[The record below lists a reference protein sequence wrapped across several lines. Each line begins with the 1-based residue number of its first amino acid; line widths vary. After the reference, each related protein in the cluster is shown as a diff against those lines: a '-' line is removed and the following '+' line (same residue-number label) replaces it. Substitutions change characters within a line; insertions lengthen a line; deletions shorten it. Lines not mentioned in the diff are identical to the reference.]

1 MSPYQFGFLPNR
13 STSSALLFA
22 TNSFHKILQNN
33 KAICACF
40 LDLKKAF
47 DTVPHAPLIDLLSS
61 LNCPPSLLKWSH
73 SYLSSRSQQVV
84 LNGSSSSSLPVLS
97 GVPQRSIL
105 GPILFLIYING
116 ITSIP
121 LSPSSTLI
129 LYADDILI
137 FRPIDNELDLSTFQN
152 DLNSISLWLSTN
164 FLSLNPS
171 KSKYM
176 FLSYRRSIFI
186 NSLPPLCLS
195 GSPLELVT
203 EFKYLG
209 VTISS
214 LSWSPHISNICAKAR
229 KLLDLLY
236 RQLYFYS
243 DTSTLL
249 HLYISLIRPHLEYC
263 SFLLDPHSS
272 HFSSK
277 IEKVQHFACNICSKD
292 WSSDYTFLLS
302 KLQLPTRR
310 QNAKLIFL
318 FKILHNLV
326 DFFHPLLQFQPVPSY
341 NLRVSYSQDLQ
352 YITYKTQSA
361 LNSFFTNLIKL
372 YIYINPVN
380 ETE

>member
-1 MSPYQFGFLPNR
+1 M
-13 STSSALLFA
+13 
-22 TNSFHKILQNN
+22 
-33 KAICACF
+33 
-40 LDLKKAF
+40 
-47 DTVPHAPLIDLLSS
+47 
-61 LNCPPSLLKWSH
+61 
-73 SYLSSRSQQVV
+73 
-84 LNGSSSSSLPVLS
+84 
-97 GVPQRSIL
+97 
-105 GPILFLIYING
+105 
-116 ITSIP
+116 
-121 LSPSSTLI
+121 
-129 LYADDILI
+129 
-137 FRPIDNELDLSTFQN
+137 DLSTFQN

-214 LSWSPHISNICAKAR
+214 SSWSR
-229 KLLDLLY
+229 KLLGLLY
-236 RQLYFYS
+236 RQFYFYS

-249 HLYISLIRPHLEYC
+249 HLYISLIHPHLEYC
-263 SFLLDPHSS
+263 SFLFDPHSS
-272 HFSSK
+272 HLSSK
-277 IEKVQHFACNICSKD
+277 IEKVQHFACKICSKD

-302 KLQLPTRR
+302 KLQLPTLHSRR

-326 DFFHPLLQFQPVPSY
+326 DFPDPPLQFRSVPSY

-361 LNSFFTNLIKL
+361 LNSFFPNSIKL
-372 YIYINPVN
+372 WNSLPHHVKSSKSISQLKFYIRFYI
-380 ETE
+380 